1 MTTIPP
7 RPDPP
12 LPIAVSDCLLGHEVR
27 YDGGHKRSSLP
38 HDVLAGLFDYRGL
51 CPEVAIGLG
60 VPRAPIRL
68 VARQDD
74 VRAVVADGEADV
86 TAALADHAADI
97 AAQLDDACGYLFM
110 KNSPSCGLFRVK
122 VYPERGGAPAADGR
136 GVFAREITRRLPQLP
151 VEESGRMFDPVLR
164 ENFVTRVFAYAHWL
178 RLVQAGV
185 TAAALIEFHSR
196 YKYLLMAHSV
206 PHYQQAGRLLSDLS
220 TDPGAVAQAYLAV
233 LIQGLSKPATPG
245 GHANVLHH
253 LAGYVKRHLDA
264 GSRGELADVI
274 ASYRRG
280 EVPLL
285 AAVTLLQHHLGRY
298 PDGYAL
304 KQAYLMPHPPAQGLR
319 RAL

>member
-1 MTTIPP
+1 
-7 RPDPP
+7 
-12 LPIAVSDCLLGHEVR
+12 
-27 YDGGHKRSSLP
+27 
-38 HDVLAGLFDYRGL
+38 
-51 CPEVAIGLG
+51 
-60 VPRAPIRL
+60 
-68 VARQDD
+68 
-74 VRAVVADGEADV
+74 
-86 TAALADHAADI
+86 
-97 AAQLDDACGYLFM
+97 
-110 KNSPSCGLFRVK
+110 
-122 VYPERGGAPAADGR
+122 
-136 GVFAREITRRLPQLP
+136 
-151 VEESGRMFDPVLR
+151 
-164 ENFVTRVFAYAHWL
+164 VTRVFAYAHWL

-206 PHYQQAGRLLSDLS
+206 AHYRQAGRLLSDLS
-220 TDPGAVAQAYLAV
+220 GDPGAVAQAYLAV
-233 LIQGLSKPATPG
+233 LTQGLSKPATPG

-253 LAGYVKRHLDA
+253 LAGYLKRHLDA